1 MEMTVYVVL
10 ERFLQQSLDLLNE
23 TLAAAIVVVAASL
36 LLYNL
41 SRNLRNRVARTSA
54 GLLACV
60 TIVYVGDVLMALAIQ
75 PSTIEALLRFQW
87 IGLVFAPASTFHLS
101 DALLATTGLSSR
113 GRRRRVVR
121 ILYAI
126 AAALL
131 ILAAMTDT
139 LIIFERL
146 PDGRVSLMAGLFFG
160 LYMAYLLPTCTIA
173 VTNVWR
179 ARARCITKS
188 TQRRMT
194 YLLVSVLMPII
205 GIFPYSVF
213 LTTGDEFSASA
224 LFLVNITNIVVILA
238 LLLLAYPI
246 SFFGSDIPDRVVKA
260 DLLRFM
266 LLGPGTGLLAL
277 VFIIYNAPFSRL
289 LGGLG
294 EEFMPFSVV
303 AIILLW
309 QWSVDVFLP
318 YLERWLIFF
327 DDNEQVNQL
336 QKLTERLLT
345 RADILQLLEANLEAT
360 CDYMQVNGAF
370 VVNLM
375 SKSPELVKMVG
386 HTTITDDMLTD
397 FPTADMSAVTYLGWG
412 GYWLAGLYSHRHGQ
426 GDEAK
431 NVLIGAMGFVASA
444 PELTTDEERLLTRFS
459 RRIASALDDLLLQ
472 DELYATLEGLLP
484 QINVTRARVAEVD
497 YLPGRDAKPRIMNS
511 NLPKRDDL
519 VEQVHAALR
528 HYWGGP
534 GLSSSRLLDLY
545 SVQWALADNE
555 NNAVRALRAVLLS
568 AIERLKP
575 EGERSMKNP
584 EWTLY
589 NILQLRFLE
598 QRKVRDTATRLYM
611 SDANLY
617 RKQNIAI
624 EAVAEML
631 VEMEREANSV
641 SPS

>member
-1 MEMTVYVVL
+1 MTVFVAL
-10 ERFLQQSLDLLNE
+10 EQFLQQSLDLLNE

-60 TIVYVGDVLMALAIQ
+60 TIVYVGDVLMSLAIQ

-87 IGLVFAPASTFHLS
+87 IGLAFAPASTFHLS

-131 ILAAMTDT
+131 ILATMTDT
-139 LIIFERL
+139 FIIFERL
-146 PDGRVSLMAGLFFG
+146 SDGRVSQNAGAFFG
-160 LYMAYLLPTCTIA
+160 LYMAYLLPTCLIA
-173 VTNVWR
+173 LTNVWR

-224 LFLVNITNIVVILA
+224 LLLVNITNIVVILA
-238 LLLLAYPI
+238 LLLLAYPL

-289 LGGLG
+289 MGGLG
-294 EEFMPFSVV
+294 AEFMPFSVV

-318 YLERWLIFF
+318 YLERKLIFY

-375 SKSPELVKMVG
+375 SKSPELVKIVG
-386 HTTITDDMLTD
+386 QTTISDDMLTD
-397 FPTADMSAVTYLGWG
+397 FPIADMSSVTYLGWG

-426 GDEAK
+426 GDEATT
-431 NVLIGAMGFVASA
+431 VLIGAMGFVASA
-444 PELTTDEERLLTRFS
+444 SQLTDDEERLLTRFS
-459 RRIASALDDLLLQ
+459 KRIASALDDLLLQ

-497 YLPGRDAKPRIMNS
+497 YLPGRDAKPRIMNG
-511 NLPKRDDL
+511 NLPNRDDL

-545 SVQWALADNE
+545 SVQRALSDNE

-631 VEMEREANSV
+631 VEMEREAGSAL
-641 SPS
+641 SS